1 MKIAQE
7 FREFISRGNV
17 VDLAVGVIIGAAFG
31 KIVNALVADVI
42 MPPIGA
48 VLKGVN
54 FSNLFFSLDGKSYDS
69 LALAKE
75 AGAPVIGYGMF
86 INTVIE
92 FLIIAAC
99 VFAIVKVVNQIK
111 RAPAA
116 VPAAPPEP
124 TRTEVLLEEIRDAL
138 KK

>member
-31 KIVNALVADVI
+31 KIVNSLVNDVV
-42 MPPIGA
+42 MPPIG
-48 VLKGVN
+48 LLMKGIN
-54 FSNLFFSLDGKSYDS
+54 FSDLFISLNGEHCAT
-69 LALAKE
+69 LADAK
-75 AGAPVIGYGMF
+75 ARGVPVIAYGSF
-86 INTVIE
+86 LNATIE

-99 VFAIVKVVNQIK
+99 VFVLVKAVNRLK
-111 RAPAA
+111 RAEA
-116 VPAAPPEP
+116 AAPAPEP
-124 TRTEVLLEEIRDAL
+124 PKSEVLLAEIRDLL

>member
-1 MKIAQE
+1 MKKTVQE

-31 KIVNALVADVI
+31 KIVNGLVNDLI

-48 VLKGVN
+48 LLKGVN
-54 FSNLFFSLDGKSYDS
+54 FDSLFIALDGSTVES
-69 LALAKE
+69 LAKAKQ
-75 AGAPVIGYGMF
+75 AGIPVIAYGAF
-86 INTVIE
+86 LNTVLE

-99 VFAIVKVVNQIK
+99 VFALVKAVNRLK

-116 VPAAPPEP
+116 TPPAP
-124 TRTEVLLEEIRDAL
+124 TPTETLLTEIRDLL